1 MDSII
6 VGFGHKARQGKDTA
20 ARVIKEVFGKDYDV
34 KLYSFAQALKQ
45 EVDEIGPSELAFRFG
60 IPLDPNPDMTDP
72 FCKTQ
77 WGKQSRVLQVWGEY
91 QRKQNSFYWVRK
103 LRQQIDAENPQFA
116 FITDVRHPNEFY
128 FVKDRKG
135 HTVKV
140 SRKGYIDLSRDPN
153 HISEIALDNFKFD
166 YEISVEEGDLKTLR
180 EDAIFVFDAILQSYT
195 PETPEI
201 DASEIVAA

>member
-1 MDSII
+1 
-6 VGFGHKARQGKDTA
+6 
-20 ARVIKEVFGKDYDV
+20 
-34 KLYSFAQALKQ
+34 
-45 EVDEIGPSELAFRFG
+45 
-60 IPLDPNPDMTDP
+60 
-72 FCKTQ
+72 
-77 WGKQSRVLQVWGEY
+77 
-91 QRKQNSFYWVRK
+91 
-103 LRQQIDAENPQFA
+103 
-116 FITDVRHPNEFY
+116 
-128 FVKDRKG
+128 VKDRKG